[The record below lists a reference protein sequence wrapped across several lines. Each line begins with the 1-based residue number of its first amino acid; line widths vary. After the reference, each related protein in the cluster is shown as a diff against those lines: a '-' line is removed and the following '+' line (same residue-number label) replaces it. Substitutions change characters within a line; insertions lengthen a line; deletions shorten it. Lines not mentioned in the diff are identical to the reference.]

1 MGFVGGLLGMGN
13 SGGNFKAK
21 AAPIIQPVT
30 MGQVNQGYNQSQ
42 DALAQ
47 QQALIQ
53 ALQAQQGIQNQSN
66 VFNQQQGLANQIQGV
81 ANGTGPNP
89 ALQQLQN
96 TTGQNIAN
104 QAALMAGQR
113 GSGANAGL
121 LARQA
126 AQQGGALQ
134 QQAVGQGAAMQ
145 AQQQLAAM
153 QALQGQQGMMGQ
165 LAGQQVGQQ
174 QQATGLYNQAA
185 QGEQGQLLGA
195 LGNYNQAQVG
205 STSSQNQANAAIQNT
220 VAQGQSSL
228 IGGLMG
234 GAGAALGLAH
244 GGEVR
249 NYADGGDVSSGP
261 SSFAGKFLKGWTDDQ
276 LASAPT
282 NDFQSIGS
290 QQGQVN
296 PINKGMSSMVSG
308 LIGKLGAANGGMIN
322 AKEGA
327 VVPGKAKAKGD
338 NYKNDTVPA
347 MLSPKEIVLPRS
359 VTLSDDAPEKA
370 KAFVMEVLRKRGKK

>member
-1 MGFVGGLLGMGN
+1 MGFVGGLLGIGGN
-13 SGGNFKAK
+13 KGSNFKAQ
-21 AAPIIQPVT
+21 AAPILQGVNT
-30 MGQVNQGYNQSQ
+30 QQTGQSYFDTQA
-42 DALAQ
+42 ALAQ
-47 QQALIQ
+47 QQALIS
-53 ALQAQQGIQNQSN
+53 ALQGQQGIQNQSN
-66 VFNQQQGLANQIQGV
+66 VFNQQQDLANQIQGV

-165 LAGQQVGQQ
+165 LAGQQVGQLQ
-174 QQATGLYNQAA
+174 QGTGFLNQAA
-185 QGEQGQLLGA
+185 QGEQGNLLGA

-205 STSSQNQANAAIQNT
+205 STGSQNSANSAIAAQT
-220 VAQGQSSL
+220 QKGQQGL
-228 IGGLMG
+228 FGGALGGL
-234 GAGAALGLAH
+234 GAVAGTMFGVPGLGAAVGSALGKAHGGMIEEGPASNAGRYFKNLAH
-244 GGEVR
+244 GGI
-249 NYADGGDVSSGP
+249 
-261 SSFAGKFLKGWTDDQ
+261 L
-276 LASAPT
+276 
-282 NDFQSIGS
+282 
-290 QQGQVN
+290 
-296 PINKGMSSMVSG
+296 
-308 LIGKLGAANGGMIN
+308 N
-322 AKEGA
+322 AKKGA
-327 VVPGKAKAKGD
+327 VVPGEAKVKGD
-338 NYKNDTVPA
+338 DYKNDTVPA

-359 VTLSDDAPEKA
+359 VTLAQDAPEKA
-370 KAFVMEVLRKRGKK
+370 KAFVIEQLRKRGKK